1 MKARNLHTLTQSQVQ
16 DVRATAERCWRA
28 QRRGPE
34 YRSPQKQRVYDAMI
48 ARLEKAR
55 LAPPMIAVEAAAT
68 PAETTPTPAPP
79 KDLFAKLIDKL
90 AR

>member
-16 DVRATAERCWRA
+16 DVRATAERYWRA
-28 QRRGPE
+28 QRQGPE

-55 LAPPMIAVEAAAT
+55 LAPVVVAPV
-68 PAETTPTPAPP
+68 AEPTPTPPPAPP
-79 KDLFAKLIDKL
+79 KGLFAKLIDKL